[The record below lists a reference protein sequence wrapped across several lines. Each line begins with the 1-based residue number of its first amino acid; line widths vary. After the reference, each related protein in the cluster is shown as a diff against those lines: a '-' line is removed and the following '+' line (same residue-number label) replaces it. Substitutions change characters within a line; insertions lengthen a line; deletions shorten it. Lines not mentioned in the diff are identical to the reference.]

1 MTKPNDTTQVV
12 EASTKTEKAT
22 GGRNR
27 AFKAAVAKAADVPR
41 HFDVTSRNYDI
52 ELIEEF
58 LDMVFHSEFR
68 DAEEVL
74 TWSVTRHGKPVYP
87 IGEEALIDS
96 LKGSKVGKALYFGT
110 ATVHRDQNT
119 GSLYNRQS
127 LFERLHV
134 IVLDDIGTKAL
145 ASGLPEA
152 MQDPTYILETSPGNF
167 QYGYVLETP
176 IDVMDS
182 ARALVT
188 LMYEAGIADAG
199 GKMPNKLVRLPE
211 GINGKKDRNKCDF
224 VTQVVTMDGP
234 LWTPQALLD
243 ALDVG
248 ATWDDIEKDALETTK
263 RRARVLGGSTP
274 WAPFVPARASMSGII
289 DPVAEWLA
297 ERDEIVSE
305 NGEWLTIECPFAHNH
320 TSGGTTAGYKQLG
333 MGEDPTQRGFHCFHD
348 GCADMKTREFLNY
361 VALLDGPSVSAKDEV
376 ASLVATYV
384 YDSINDCAWK
394 IRETDAPKA
403 LTMSGMRNTHPRKTM
418 VPSPDGKLVP
428 VSEYARWLTSESRV
442 VVMGPTFDPSNPSRL
457 VERQGDLYVNQY
469 APPSWGEGPFDAA
482 QVANFTEF
490 LEYLIPD
497 GFEREYFTDWL
508 AAKCQDMGFRGAAI
522 VMVAQRQGIGRS
534 TLSTMIESLLG
545 DVNVRNEPFEK
556 IVGEVQYNDWLE
568 APFVVSDETLNTG
581 GLNSYRTYEKLKELI
596 DPRPKLMSINPKYG
610 KQRRTMVHSSF
621 LFLSNHSNAMAMSAD
636 DRRFF
641 VISNAHV
648 PASPAY
654 FTKINA
660 WLDVCGKDGRPEWAR
675 NVYRWLMA
683 RTVNKERLLS
693 PPPSTTAK
701 QTMMEESRSEID
713 TVAQEIFRLWPCEY
727 ISFTQFVHAVESFAQ
742 RIELYDSANYKAQL
756 KRIYNATTY
765 PLDQAAVAKVD
776 GKNIRLRVIIAKAV
790 SGETAGKGEPLSPE
804 VRKLLRRDLVAENI
818 AKTLESVADALDVM
832 GL

>member
-1 MTKPNDTTQVV
+1 MAKPNDTTQGDD
-12 EASTKTEKAT
+12 ASTKAEKGD

-27 AFKAAVAKAADVPR
+27 AFKAAIEAPTPTR
-41 HFDVTSRNYDI
+41 HFDVTSREYDI
-52 ELIEEF
+52 TLIEDF
-58 LDMVFHSEFR
+58 LDTVFHSDFTET
-68 DAEEVL
+68 EEVL
-74 TWSVTRHGKPVYP
+74 TWGVSRHGKPVYP
-87 IGEEALIDS
+87 MAEQELLDS
-96 LKGSKVGKALYFGT
+96 LKGSKVAKALYFGT
-110 ATVHRDQNT
+110 ATAHRDVNT
-119 GSLYNRQS
+119 GGLYNRQS

-134 IVLDDIGTKAL
+134 IVLDDIGTKAP
-145 ASGLPEA
+145 ASGLPKE
-152 MQDPTYILETSPGNF
+152 MQVPTYILETSPGNF

-176 IDVMDS
+176 IDNMAS

-224 VTQVVTMDGP
+224 VTGVVTMDGP
-234 LWTPQALLD
+234 RWTPQAMLD
-243 ALDVG
+243 ALDTG
-248 ATWDDIEKDALETTK
+248 ATWADIEADALDATK
-263 RRARVLGGSTP
+263 RRARMLGGSTP

-297 ERDEIVSE
+297 EREEIISE
-305 NGEWLTIECPFAHNH
+305 NGEWLTINCPFAQNH
-320 TSGGTTAGYKQLG
+320 TSGGDTAGYKQLG

-376 ASLVATYV
+376 ANLVATYV

-394 IRETDAPKA
+394 IKNTDAPKA
-403 LTMSGMRNTHPRKTM
+403 LSMSGMRNTHPRKTM
-418 VPSPDGKLVP
+418 VPNPEGKLVA

-457 VERQGDLYVNQY
+457 VECQGDLYVNQY
-469 APPSWGEGPFDAA
+469 APPSWGEGPYAPE
-482 QVANFTEF
+482 QIKRFTDF
-490 LEYLIPD
+490 MDYLIPD

-534 TLSTMIESLLG
+534 TLSTMIETLLG

-568 APFVVSDETLNTG
+568 APFIVSDETLNTG

-596 DPRPKLMSINPKYG
+596 DPRPRLMSINPKYG

-621 LFLSNHSNAMAMSAD
+621 LFLSNHSNAMAMSED

-648 PASPAY
+648 PAAPVY
-654 FTKINA
+654 FTELNE
-660 WLDVCGKDGRPEWAR
+660 WMNTCGADDRPEWAR
-675 NVYRWLMA
+675 HVYRWLMA
-683 RTVNKERLLS
+683 REVNMEKLLS

-701 QTMMEESRSEID
+701 QAMMEESRSDID
-713 TVAQEIFRLWPCEY
+713 NVAQEIFRSWPCEY
-727 ISFTQFVHAVESFAQ
+727 ISQTQFIAAIESFAQ
-742 RIELYDSANYKAQL
+742 RLDLYDAPNYKAQL
-756 KRIYNATTY
+756 KRIFALTTY
-765 PLDQAAVAKVD
+765 PLDQTATIKIE
-776 GKNIRLRVIIAKAV
+776 GKTTRLRVIIAKAKP
-790 SGETAGKGEPLSPE
+790 GTTADKGTGLGINA
-804 VRKLLRRDLVAENI
+804 RKAIRAVLLGTNIHAALDSAAE
-818 AKTLESVADALDVM
+818 ALDVK